1 MLRVGQALQGRVGEA
16 SRVGCNLSIQQ
27 SVFVCVC
34 LCVCVWG
41 GDMYYTHSMMMVAM
55 QNCD

>member
-1 MLRVGQALQGRVGEA
+1 MLRVGQALQGRVGGA

-34 LCVCVWG
+34 LCVCVG
-41 GDMYYTHSMMMVAM
+41 GDMYYTHSMMMVEM

>member
-34 LCVCVWG
+34 VCVCVGGGYVLYPQYDDG
-41 GDMYYTHSMMMVAM
+41 GDAKL
-55 QNCD
+55 